1 MVALVQLYL
10 LLLSVKIIGHG
21 DPGVVR
27 CYARDT
33 IEFMSRSNEPE
44 IGRAHV

>member
-27 CYARDT
+27 CYVRDT
-33 IEFMSRSNEPE
+33 IEFMSHTIDLGIRT
-44 IGRAHV
+44 IY